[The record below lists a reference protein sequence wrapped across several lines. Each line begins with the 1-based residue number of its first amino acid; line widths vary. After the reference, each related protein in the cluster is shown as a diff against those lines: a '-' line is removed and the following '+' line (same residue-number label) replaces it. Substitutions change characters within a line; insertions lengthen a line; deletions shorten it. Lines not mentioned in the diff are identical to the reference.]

1 MGTRLVVAHGV
12 QRWGSHKGSL
22 GGKNSEIGTGDRLRC
37 WGQMD
42 QKNEER
48 PERMGAKMGAGM
60 INDKWTLETGW
71 NEDGDATG
79 WDRTEREEKT
89 RLLVD
94 RDLGDGMGGSHW
106 GPEWE
111 LGDRESDWRCG

>member
-1 MGTRLVVAHGV
+1 
-12 QRWGSHKGSL
+12 
-22 GGKNSEIGTGDRLRC
+22 
-37 WGQMD
+37 
-42 QKNEER
+42 
-48 PERMGAKMGAGM
+48 MGAGM

-94 RDLGDGMGGSHW
+94 RDLGDGMG
-106 GPEWE
+106 EAT
-111 LGDRESDWRCG
+111 GDQNGN